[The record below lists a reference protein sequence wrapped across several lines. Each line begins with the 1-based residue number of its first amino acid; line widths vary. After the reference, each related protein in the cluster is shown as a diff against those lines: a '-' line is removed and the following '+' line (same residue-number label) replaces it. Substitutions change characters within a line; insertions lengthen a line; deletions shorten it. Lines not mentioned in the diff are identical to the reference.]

1 MRHRLRPEW
10 IVRWL
15 LDPQRLL
22 QGTKMPSYFPDA
34 DSGPNDILDGDE
46 ERQILVL
53 RDYLLVIGA
62 APAGLGP

>member
-1 MRHRLRPEW
+1 
-10 IVRWL
+10 
-15 LDPQRLL
+15 
-22 QGTKMPSYFPDA
+22 MPSYFPDA